1 MNYNSAMVTE
11 SFARIASKV
20 GLKQLETLPTLDEAR
35 WFGRDLDDADAVELA
50 AMLAAQP
57 LPQLKYLK
65 LFGNDLGA
73 AGAAALVAA
82 LPSLSNMERLD
93 LDNNATDDVDIHDA
107 TRMGTRRAGN
117 HIGDAGAE
125 ALAAALMATPMPSLR
140 ALNLAGNGI
149 GDRGAAALCAL
160 LPLASLAGLAE
171 MNLLRN
177 TFSVAA
183 AQELARVASGR
194 KGVVFCAGLSGM
206 DGEAQLTSLVSADL
220 SDPDGV
226 LLAFSLWSRGPLPHV
241 TELRL
246 HDNLLGDAAAAALAD
261 ALAAGT
267 LPELRVLTLN
277 SNCIGDAGF
286 SALAGQMQPGLAL
299 GMLQEIGLRQNLLA
313 DGALAALAGSLRQG
327 SMPALR
333 RLLLG
338 GNALT
343 DDGIVLLSTALI
355 ATRAL
360 GALTVL
366 ELQKNQIGDA
376 GAQALAAAI
385 QGGALPQLRE
395 LYLFFN
401 AMTSA
406 GEAAVQSTGSPNL
419 TRVVASMP
427 SMFAAD

>member
-1 MNYNSAMVTE
+1 MVAE

-20 GLKQLETLPTLDEAR
+20 GLKQLETLSSLEEAR
-35 WFGRDLDDADAVELA
+35 WFGRQLDDADAVELA

-82 LPSLSNMERLD
+82 LPSLPNVERVD
-93 LDNNATDDVDIHDA
+93 LDNNASDDVEIIDA
-107 TRMGTRRAGN
+107 TRMGTVRAGN

-125 ALAAALMATPMPSLR
+125 ALAAALTATPMPSLR
-140 ALNLAGNGI
+140 ALNMAGNSI

-160 LPLASLAGLAE
+160 LSLTGLAE

-183 AQELARVASGR
+183 AQQLARAASGR
-194 KGVVFCAGLSGM
+194 KGVVLCAGLSGI
-206 DGEAQLTSLVSADL
+206 DGDTEVASLVSADL

-226 LLAFSLWSRGPLPHV
+226 LLAYSLWSRGPLPQV

-246 HDNLLGDAAAAALAD
+246 HDNLLGDAAAVALAD
-261 ALAAGT
+261 GLAAGA
-267 LPELRVLTLN
+267 LPGLRVLTLN
-277 SNCIGDAGF
+277 NNCVGDVGF
-286 SALAGQMQPGLAL
+286 GALVGQMQPGGAL
-299 GMLQEIGLRQNLLA
+299 GMLHEIGLRQNLLT
-313 DGALAALAGSLRQG
+313 DGAMAALAGSLRQG

-343 DDGIVLLSTALI
+343 DQGIVQLSAALT

-360 GALTVL
+360 EALSVL

-376 GAQALAAAI
+376 GAKALAAAI
-385 QGGALPQLRE
+385 QGGALQQLRE
-395 LYLFFN
+395 LYFFFN
-401 AMTSA
+401 ALTSA
-406 GEAAVQSTGSPNL
+406 GEAAIQSTGSPGL
-419 TRVVASMP
+419 TRVVASLP